1 MNDWS
6 EAEQHVER
14 AHELYEAGRWDE
26 AEQALRRALSLNPF
40 RAEWHFN
47 LGLTLEAA
55 GRYRDAV
62 AALEQARELQPD
74 DGPTLTLL
82 ASVLLRDERPEEAL
96 SVLEDAERLDAS
108 RYDSYV
114 QRVEVFATLN
124 RFDDAEL
131 MFYQAL
137 QDEEAH
143 HAQAYANMG
152 EALMAKRD
160 VERAV
165 YCFREAASLDAE
177 LPRIHARL
185 AAAYAETGRHERAR
199 QLYLRE
205 LRDSPG
211 DVETLLDLG
220 CLLVDMNRHAEGAE
234 KFRRVLELEPD
245 NPDAHFFLGDVALR
259 QQRRRDA
266 EAAFRL
272 VHKLDSTYPEVR
284 RRLAELALDRG
295 DLVEARKLLRR
306 EVREF
311 RERPS
316 LFTPSDID
324 DLGSLLLDAR
334 LNRDAERVF
343 LSFTERCPRDARAW
357 HLLAVARF
365 QVGNRETAED
375 ACRTALSINPR
386 LIPALHNM
394 ALNAIHERRWA
405 RALNYVSQIH
415 EVDPD
420 DPALRRLRL
429 TVRLCRLLDWLSRSL
444 GRLKSSSMSSSV
456 RKRLR
461 R

>member
-26 AEQALRRALSLNPF
+26 AEQALRHALSLNPF

-55 GRYRDAV
+55 GRYTDAA
-62 AALEQARELQPD
+62 AALHAAHELQPD
-74 DGPTLTLL
+74 DGPTLSLL
-82 ASVLLRDERPEEAL
+82 ASVLLRDARA
-96 SVLEDAERLDAS
+96 EDALKYLELAEDVESAK
-108 RYDSYV
+108 YDSFVHRIEAYAV
-114 QRVEVFATLN
+114 LGRY
-124 RFDDAEL
+124 DDAEL
-131 MFYQAL
+131 MFYRAL
-137 QDEEAH
+137 QDEEAD

-160 VERAV
+160 VERALF
-165 YCFREAASLDAE
+165 CFREAASRDAE

-185 AAAYAETGRHERAR
+185 AAAYAETGRQERAR
-199 QLYLRE
+199 QLYQRE

-211 DVETLLDLG
+211 DIDTLLDLG
-220 CLLVDMNRHAEGAE
+220 CLLVDMNRLADGAE

-245 NPDAHFFLGDVALR
+245 NSDAHFFLGDVALR

-266 EAAFRL
+266 EAAFKL
-272 VHKLDSTYPEVR
+272 VHRLDPAYPEVR
-284 RRLAELALDRG
+284 RRLAELALDRS

-306 EVREF
+306 EMREF
-311 RERPS
+311 REHPL

-324 DLGSLLLDAR
+324 DLGGLLLDAR

-343 LSFTERCPRDARAW
+343 TAFTERSPKDSRAW

-365 QVGNRETAED
+365 HVGNRDAAEE
-375 ACRTALSINPR
+375 ACRNALQINPR
-386 LIPALHNM
+386 LVPALHNM
-394 ALNAIHERRWA
+394 ALSAIQDRRWP
-405 RALNYVSQIH
+405 RATHYIDRIH
-415 EVDPD
+415 AVDPD
-420 DPALRRLRL
+420 DPALRRLKL
-429 TVRLCRLLDWLSRSL
+429 TIRLCRLVDALSRSL
-444 GRLKSSSMSSSV
+444 GRLRRSSLSTGA